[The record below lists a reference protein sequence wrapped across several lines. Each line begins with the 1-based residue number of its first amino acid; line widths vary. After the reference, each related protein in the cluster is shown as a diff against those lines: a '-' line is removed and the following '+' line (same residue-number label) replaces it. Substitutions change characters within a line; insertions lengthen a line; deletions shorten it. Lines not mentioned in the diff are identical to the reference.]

1 MCSPALLKGE
11 HPLRSPDDLCH
22 YSLLHDDSPDDDDSC
37 PDWSM
42 WLKAAGVSCVDTQR
56 GPRFN
61 QSSLVLEAAESGRG
75 VALAK
80 SALASGD
87 IAEGRLVKPF
97 ETSVPIDFAY
107 YMICPESKLAL
118 PKVAAFRN
126 WLIDMARAETAA
138 TEEPVAAE

>member
-1 MCSPALLKGE
+1 M
-11 HPLRSPDDLCH
+11 
-22 YSLLHDDSPDDDDSC
+22 SC
-37 PDWSM
+37 I
-42 WLKAAGVSCVDTQR
+42 DTAR

-61 QSSLVLEAAESGRG
+61 QSSLVLEAAASGRG

-107 YMICPESKLAL
+107 YILCPESKLSR
-118 PKVAAFRN
+118 PKVAAFRD
-126 WLIDMARAETAA
+126 WLKEMAHAEGDARIEAA
-138 TEEPVAAE
+138 